1 MLTTGW
7 VARRLGLSSERIRQ
21 LEREGKLKAERTAS
35 GVRIFHEADVDRLE
49 RERQER
55 EDA

>member
-1 MLTTGW
+1 MMTTGS
-7 VARRLGLSSERIRQ
+7 VARRLNLSSERVRQ